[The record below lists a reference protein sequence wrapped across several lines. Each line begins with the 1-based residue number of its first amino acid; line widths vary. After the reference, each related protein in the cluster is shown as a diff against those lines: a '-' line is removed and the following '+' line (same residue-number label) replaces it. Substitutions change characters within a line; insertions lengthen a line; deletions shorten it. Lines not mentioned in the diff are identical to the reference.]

1 MKIESLHLVVDL
13 NHDGAYSMWEL
24 WESVKFVYRLPGNL
38 IVEGLGHIPYA
49 SSLGIKASEA
59 TGYGSLNGLLA
70 VTLSLLFWIIVL
82 FSILTL
88 SSPSTDELEE
98 NGEKDSG
105 IREESLAGRA
115 SADSVGVSTARSRT
129 GNDAWVSSA
138 VRGHLP
144 VSRPAY
150 SARGSIKHKKP
161 RRRHH
166 LISYLIRHAK

>member
-49 SSLGIKASEA
+49 STLGIRASEA

-70 VTLSLLFWIIVL
+70 VTLSLLFWIVVV

-88 SSPSTDELEE
+88 SSPVADNVDE
-98 NGEKDSG
+98 NGEKDTGMRAEAASG
-105 IREESLAGRA
+105 FI
-115 SADSVGVSTARSRT
+115 SADDNNVPATSAGTDDNV
-129 GNDAWVSSA
+129 WVSST

-150 SARGSIKHKKP
+150 SAPGSVKHKKP

-166 LISYLIRHAK
+166 LVSYLIRHAK